1 MKTEAEMQRMEDDM
15 TLEQQGSRIWSLAL
29 VKEEGK
35 QPFLGAILVQID
47 PLSMPV
53 VLKLVCISETP
64 GGILKILE
72 PRPCSRPS
80 KSESLRVGP
89 RHWHFFRLPRRFQWA
104 SQAW

>member
-35 QPFLGAILVQID
+35 QPFLGAILIQID

-89 RHWHFFRLPRRFQWA
+89 RHWHFFRLPR
-104 SQAW
+104 